1 MYGVV
6 CTWVWQV
13 CSVGVAGMVWQCWYD
28 NPCFFVLQP
37 SVKGI
42 AHLVSL
48 CQSLTDSGSMLVGLI
63 RPYHSRLRACQEMY
77 EKALKERL
85 DICTAF
91 VEFEDAAE
99 QVRC

>member
-1 MYGVV
+1 M
-6 CTWVWQV
+6 
-13 CSVGVAGMVWQCWYD
+13 
-28 NPCFFVLQP
+28 
-37 SVKGI
+37 
-42 AHLVSL
+42 SL
-48 CQSLTDSGSMLVGLI
+48 CQSLTDSGSTLVGLM
-63 RPYHSRLRACQEMY
+63 RPYHSRLKGCQEVC